1 MKDEL
6 KNKLPHFTLIA
17 SIVSLAMTL
26 ISFVIPLVISGIVLG
41 VIGATLSILC
51 ICKNYKKVGRVGLI
65 CSITS
70 IIIEF
75 VFVWMYLSAN

>member
-17 SIVSLAMTL
+17 SIASLAMTL
-26 ISFVIPLVISGIVLG
+26 ISFVIPLVIIGIILG
-41 VIGATLSILC
+41 VIGTALSILC
-51 ICKNYKKVGRVGLI
+51 ICMNYKKVGRVGLI